1 MKGDA
6 LLFMLLSW
14 GIVLT
19 LTTYCFSKLF
29 NNKQCQRPKGE
40 RR

>member
-14 GIVLT
+14 GIVLS

-29 NNKQCQRPKGE
+29 NTAKPGRGRQRGK
-40 RR
+40 